1 MTLTGG
7 FSSNE
12 EHASEMFLPAE
23 RRTLREE
30 SARASLCFLSYNE
43 VVGVFFFPSAKLC
56 CWCERLLLE
65 RAPAVSATLQE
76 QLHSLLCVF
85 VSKIRN
91 FCSRTLTSVSSL
103 SLFW

>member
-43 VVGVFFFPSAKLC
+43 VEGVFFFHQQSSAVGVNVSF
-56 CWCERLLLE
+56 WSELLLF
-65 RAPAVSATLQE
+65 LQ
-76 QLHSLLCVF
+76 LFRSSCTPSCVF
-85 VSKIRN
+85 LFPKSE
-91 FCSRTLTSVSSL
+91 TSAAEL
-103 SLFW
+103 